1 MNISLF
7 NKEYTVRRF
16 EVPQIVKGY
25 VSTQH
30 HDFKASLH
38 IHPVSEDT
46 INALPEGERLIKRLE
61 GHGSVPLLSADHSKD
76 IKGDLL
82 YYKGNWYECE
92 SSVEYDHTILSHWNY
107 KFVILP
113 SDASNTLDTSPPEE
127 EDENEGD

>member
-25 VSTQH
+25 VSTPH

-61 GHGSVPLLSADHSKD
+61 GHGSVPLLSADHSK
-76 IKGDLL
+76 
-82 YYKGNWYECE
+82 E
-92 SSVEYDHTILSHWNY
+92 
-107 KFVILP
+107 
-113 SDASNTLDTSPPEE
+113 
-127 EDENEGD
+127 